1 MAKDTPTWDAEM
13 LARAVGL
20 KRAGFSVVAIAKRL
34 GVSVGSVKNR
44 TSRAGA
50 KRRLDGHSGNN
61 GHWYSREM
69 IHVFA
74 AAAEVREPDA
84 GDTLENKP
92 QMEV

>member
-20 KRAGFSVVAIAKRL
+20 KRAGFSGAAIAKRL
-34 GVSVGSVKNR
+34 GVSVSSVENR

-50 KRRLDGHSGNN
+50 KRRLDGHGGNR
-61 GHWYSREM
+61 GHWRSRGM

-74 AAAEVREPDA
+74 AAAEVREPDT

-92 QMEV
+92 QMEI